1 MSIYGDS
8 IFESTDI
15 ELTSEEI
22 DIIKAALNESS
33 EDVLHEGTNIEI
45 TKAFMTHKK
54 ACKKEMRAAKKSIYD
69 RDEALEHIA
78 NAKKELRALKKVIK
92 DTDSSVGSTIF
103 GFFAN
108 ALIDICDIMLPISIA
123 KFGENITAKSIASG
137 LLNSAV
143 GDSIKGD
150 IIKGTAGI
158 LVQRFGWDLVYAK
171 AVIVIFRELVGT
183 IKAIKDDQRSGID
196 KANIYKNKIITYVMD
211 IEENITKTEK
221 YIKNRKW

>member
-8 IFESTDI
+8 IFESADI
-15 ELTSEEI
+15 ELTSKEV

-33 EDVLHEGTNIEI
+33 EDILQEGANIEI

-69 RDEALEHIA
+69 RDEALEHLA
-78 NAKKELRALKKVIK
+78 NAKKEIRALKKVIK
-92 DTDSSVGSTIF
+92 DTDSSVGSSIF

-108 ALIDICDIMLPISIA
+108 ALIDICDIMLPVSIA

-137 LLNSAV
+137 ILNSAV

-150 IIKGTAGI
+150 IVKGTAGI
-158 LVQRFGWDLVYAK
+158 LVQKWGWNLTYIK
-171 AVIVIFRELVGT
+171 GLIVLIREIVGT
-183 IKAIKDDQRSGID
+183 IIAIKDDKRSGID
-196 KANIYKNKIITYVMD
+196 KANMYKNKIITYVMD

>member
-8 IFESTDI
+8 IFESADI
-15 ELTSEEI
+15 ELISKEV

-33 EDVLHEGTNIEI
+33 EDILQEGANIEI

-69 RDEALEHIA
+69 RDEALEHLA
-78 NAKKELRALKKVIK
+78 NAKKEIRALKKVIK
-92 DTDSSVGSTIF
+92 DTDSSVGSSIF

-108 ALIDICDIMLPISIA
+108 ALIDICDIMLPVSIA

-137 LLNSAV
+137 ILNSAV

-150 IIKGTAGI
+150 IVKGTAGI
-158 LVQRFGWDLVYAK
+158 LVQKWGWNLSYIK
-171 AVIVIFRELVGT
+171 GLIVLIREIAGT
-183 IKAIKDDQRSGID
+183 IIAIKDDKRSGID
-196 KANIYKNKIITYVMD
+196 KANMYKNKIITYVMD